1 MGTVI
6 QFSDYQHTT
15 TDSACDNDSLIPVEF
30 GVGLG
35 DFAQCMALI
44 ARHGN
49 GAVTVRPVRDDSS
62 EVVYLM
68 RVRDAI
74 ALNKRLL
81 ETVELS
87 DQDITRCI
95 DLIQLL
101 ENINTSLLET
111 IWSSIQPQHG
121 MGH

>member
-6 QFSDYQHTT
+6 RFSDYRHSSGETAGET
-15 TDSACDNDSLIPVEF
+15 DSLIPVEF
-30 GVGLG
+30 GVGVG
-35 DFAQCMALI
+35 DMAECMSLV

-49 GAVTVRPVRDDSS
+49 GALIVRPVGGDSR
-62 EVVYLM
+62 EVIYLI

-74 ALNKRLL
+74 ALNKHLL

-87 DQDITRCI
+87 DQEITRCI

-111 IWSSIQPQHG
+111 IWSSIQPRQG
-121 MGH
+121 LGH